1 MRIAERGGANRNH
14 SGEWGN
20 PTLRIVVVGAG
31 AVGGLLGA
39 MLKRSGED
47 VAFVA
52 RGASRERLVSTGIH
66 VDGPD
71 GAFDAGPFEA
81 DPDPQKL
88 APADA
93 VFVATKSWQ
102 LPALAPR
109 LQGLVREGGV
119 IVSLLNG
126 VEAADVLTRE
136 VGADKV
142 LGGLCHV
149 LAKAPSPGMV
159 VVSGQPLRI
168 TMGELTG
175 ADPKSPSARVDALAN
190 ALTKAGV
197 TVVLPPDVR
206 MAIWEKLLFVGPMGL
221 IGASTGMTVDRY
233 RVIPESRALLAE
245 AMQEVRAVANARG
258 IAVPTQT
265 VEATLAFID
274 AMPEGAMTSMHRDLI
289 NGKRSELE
297 EQVGAI
303 VRQGREAN
311 VATPVHQVLHALLRA
326 RHPEPS

>member
-1 MRIAERGGANRNH
+1 MRIV
-14 SGEWGN
+14 
-20 PTLRIVVVGAG
+20 IVGAG

-52 RGASRERLVSTGIH
+52 RGATRERLVTTGIR
-66 VDGPD
+66 VEGPD

-81 DPDPQKL
+81 AADPEDL

-109 LQGLVREGGV
+109 LRGLVRDGGGM
-119 IVSLLNG
+119 VSLLNG

-136 VGADKV
+136 VGAGKV

-149 LAKAPSPGMV
+149 LAKAPSPAV
-159 VVSGQPLRI
+159 VNVAGPPLRI
-168 TMGELTG
+168 TIGELTS
-175 ADPKSPSARVDALAN
+175 AAPNPPSARVVAIAD

-206 MAIWEKLLFVGPMGL
+206 IAIWEKLLFVGPMGL

-233 RVIPESRALLAE
+233 RAIPESRALLSE
-245 AMQEVRAVANARG
+245 AMREVRAVANAKG
-258 IAVPTQT
+258 IAVPADA
-265 VEATLAFID
+265 VEATLGFID

-297 EQVGAI
+297 EQAGAI
-303 VRQGREAN
+303 VREGKETN
-311 VATPVHQVLHALLRA
+311 VDTPVHRVLHNLLRA
-326 RHPEPS
+326 RNKEPE